1 MDDIFTHQ
9 TFFIHIKVMKYFLTP
24 KSLFKSLN
32 LFQLCSKF
40 VVFISTSPS
49 PQNFP
54 YSGSGHQTNCGHL
67 FSWPKRILNS
77 VALKPSIVNWPI
89 EVAGSNISPS
99 FSHATKQQIQLQIQ
113 IQHKS
118 QNYFKNRKNFPI
130 SNFPISLLLS
140 PG

>member
-1 MDDIFTHQ
+1 MSDSHF
-9 TFFIHIKVMKYFLTP
+9 KVTKYFLTQNCAQLP
-24 KSLFKSLN
+24 VEKFKLIST
-32 LFQLCSKF
+32 LFQVCCIHFNFS
-40 VVFISTSPS
+40 S
-49 PQNFP
+49 QNFP
-54 YSGSGHQTNCGHL
+54 YSGSGHQKNCGHL
-67 FSWPKRILNS
+67 FSRNCPTRIPNF
-77 VALKPSIVNWPI
+77 VALKPSIVNWAI

-118 QNYFKNRKNFPI
+118 QNHFKNRKHFPI

>member
-1 MDDIFTHQ
+1 M
-9 TFFIHIKVMKYFLTP
+9 P
-24 KSLFKSLN
+24 GSRFKSLN
-32 LFQLCSKF
+32 LFQLCPKF

-77 VALKPSIVNWPI
+77 VALKPSIVNWAI

-99 FSHATKQQIQLQIQ
+99 FSHASKQQIQLQIQ
-113 IQHKS
+113 NKYSCKLNITTPE
-118 QNYFKNRKNFPI
+118 N
-130 SNFPISLLLS
+130 SNTNLDENESAIKTLCLIFLYDLI
-140 PG
+140 